1 MGIRIPLTAES
12 HVRGV
17 RIATPSCALVRND
30 MVFSRSAVGLFSRF
44 PLHFYRFC
52 GILGVFNLVLKEF
65 SPWKP

>member
-17 RIATPSCALVRND
+17 RIATPSCAPVRND
-30 MVFSRSAVGLFSRF
+30 MVFSRSAVGLFSRS
-44 PLHFYRFC
+44 PLHFSPFC
-52 GILGVFNLVLKEF
+52 GILVLSHFKIKEF